1 MIRLPAS
8 CSSPRKV
15 QHVRQNNER
24 KQFTLRL
31 LFKPLW
37 LSVFKE
43 GGRVQGARW
52 KPQGGLGVAR
62 SQVGWTGWERA
73 GSTVPH
79 PCLRDSPGT
88 RKNPCLAHAKNWA
101 PDPEMTMSDGGP
113 LSLLRTSCVSLFST
127 NSSITCDINLQ
138 RESCS
143 KPGVG
148 VISPKC

>member
-1 MIRLPAS
+1 MIRLPAC

-15 QHVRQNNER
+15 QDVRQNNER

-37 LSVFKE
+37 LSLFKE
-43 GGRVQGARW
+43 GGRVQGGRR

-79 PCLRDSPGT
+79 PCLRDSPGILGQEGEGQAT
-88 RKNPCLAHAKNWA
+88 EGYRLRGYLG
-101 PDPEMTMSDGGP
+101 S
-113 LSLLRTSCVSLFST
+113 SLIRGL
-127 NSSITCDINLQ
+127 
-138 RESCS
+138 
-143 KPGVG
+143 
-148 VISPKC
+148 